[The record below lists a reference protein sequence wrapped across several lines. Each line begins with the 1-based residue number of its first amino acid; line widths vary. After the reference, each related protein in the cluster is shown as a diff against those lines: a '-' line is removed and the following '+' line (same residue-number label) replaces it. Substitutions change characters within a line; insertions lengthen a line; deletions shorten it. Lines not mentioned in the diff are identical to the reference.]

1 MGPAGRLCLADLKL
15 KGDPTARGL
24 RASFSAQAMPTYLGR
39 SERREG
45 GRAHCTA
52 AFDPG
57 TMSLSITNNLLP
69 SDDGVRH

>member
-1 MGPAGRLCLADLKL
+1 
-15 KGDPTARGL
+15 
-24 RASFSAQAMPTYLGR
+24 MPMYLGR

-45 GRAHCTA
+45 ARAHCAA

-57 TMSLSITNNLLP
+57 TMSLRITNNLLP